1 MLLDTAKG
9 RKRKLSCYKSR
20 NARKRRNEKIEIIE
34 ENISSS
40 STSESSEEEVNIN
53 LIPTKVEEA
62 SDSDVLVEVKH
73 GESSVSEKDY
83 ETLSHILSDSEIE
96 EDQSMSLDESENTDG
111 NEESF
116 RERCLKDLRSDELL
130 LNIINKLE
138 KCNRLNDFMKLMR
151 HLSTGEIA
159 MDNIVWILMLERAKF
174 QSCKNTMAMRY
185 SKVTK
190 LFWSIVYRLCKS
202 SGLKFFAGK
211 KNWGQVVSNECG
223 RSRYTPEK
231 SKINFAVPS
240 ESVLR
245 YMNRRLPKVIPPGK
259 IHQSLDLLSD
269 QKDVVLMAD
278 GKLVTKGLKENF
290 CGDVNLFGHEID
302 LNINELENEIQRHLE
317 YLSNCTCNFRIA
329 APSDKY
335 HMLSDL
341 VNVMTVVIGK
351 IRKFGA
357 NEMKRLKTYEKSVF
371 CDQKYMKVMST
382 CKTNIYTSKIW
393 LKKVLKVNV
402 EIHDIMAQLQNS
414 KHLFSIASN
423 PNVSDKS
430 NVRLLH
436 VAETVS
442 GHIDPLE
449 YPHLIKVGSDIH
461 KDLVRQSLMTT
472 GTIFTALGLN
482 KVSSMK
488 SHFKRFVLDIGFNE
502 DCISANHV
510 GLATLTNIIMPSML
524 PSCAILYEEGCRYL
538 NGKNRNKVICSPSH
552 WIIRHHHT
560 TVEKKWKCNHLID
573 MDYDNIVVM
582 FLDGDI
588 NASIGLSNCD
598 ILNAVATMRIVK
610 CMKLWAVQY
619 YGNSVMVTECTHDSE
634 TWRSIWKLIQRHYDQ
649 KIPTQ
654 PKKTSDI
661 KKDIIPILERFA
673 KTNTKAILEV
683 PLMRDVIGEYGM
695 VGKFSAYNIP
705 QTPMRSGN
713 TDIPYMTFQEI
724 CYGLSDLIEEGYNFL
739 RVEASEILAFVA
751 TNSDRIIQ
759 PEISPHL
766 PIAYGMRG
774 HSLPM
779 KIMRNMVNDIRNELQ
794 KRNTSVLCKVYDGQ
808 FHQLIGRSEN
818 SEPLT
823 RLQMMHDHFNTVM
836 KKYDKKEL
844 LGKILSYSE
853 ITEDDRKQIEMNTFV
868 EETVLELDSV
878 TLTIMKEDN
887 CNRFMIKTNEIGGFS
902 MKDFVTYWRHKLNGG
917 TSEQLVTNVNY
928 HDRTDFLTAAEM
940 KQLIVGTKF
949 HRRLPSTRY
958 ITDPNSESESDDSDY
973 NPNYADEDSESEDTD
988 IDINI
993 VEESTLTNV
1002 SVVSTG
1008 QSCIKKI
1015 LAGLKKLK
1023 NKHNWKQH
1031 NVNSF
1036 LENYLK
1042 SKNGIGKLFLYEMDV
1057 INEEVMSCFGKQ
1069 LFQKKD
1075 VKSVRIDKIALQ
1087 LKKFH
1092 NCLNI
1097 LVVKK
1102 KEMK

>member
-1 MLLDTAKG
+1 M
-9 RKRKLSCYKSR
+9 
-20 NARKRRNEKIEIIE
+20 EIIE

-53 LIPTKVEEA
+53 LIPTKVKEA
-62 SDSDVLVEVKH
+62 PESDVLVEVKH

-83 ETLSHILSDSEIE
+83 QTLSHILSDSEIE
-96 EDQSMSLDESENTDG
+96 EDQSMSLDESENIDG

-116 RERCLKDLRSDELL
+116 RERYLKELRSDELL

-159 MDNIVWILMLERAKF
+159 MDNIVWILMLERANF
-174 QSCKNTMAMRY
+174 QSCKNTVAMRY

-202 SGLKFFAGK
+202 SGLNFFAGE

-245 YMNRRLPKVIPPGK
+245 YINRRLPKVIPPGK
-259 IHQSLDLLSD
+259 IHPSFDLLSD

-290 CGDVNLFGHEID
+290 CADVNLFGHEID
-302 LNINELENEIQRHLE
+302 PNINELENEIQRHLE
-317 YLSNCTCNFRIA
+317 HLSNCTCNFRIA

-341 VNVMTVVIGK
+341 VNIMTVVIRK

-357 NEMKRLKTYEKSVF
+357 NEMKRLKTYEKSAF
-371 CDQKYMKVMST
+371 CDQKYMKVISM

-402 EIHDIMAQLQNS
+402 KIHDIMAQLQNN

-436 VAETVS
+436 AAETVS
-442 GHIDPLE
+442 GDIDPLD
-449 YPHLIKVGSDIH
+449 YPHLIKAGSDIH

-472 GTIFTALGLN
+472 GTIFTAVGLN

-510 GLATLTNIIMPSML
+510 GLVTLTNIIMPSML
-524 PSCAILYEEGCRYL
+524 PSCAVLYEEGCRYL
-538 NGKNRNKVICSPSH
+538 NGKNRNKVICSPIH

-560 TVEKKWKCNHLID
+560 TAEKKWKCNHLID

-634 TWRSIWKLIQRHYDQ
+634 TWRSIWKVIQRYYDQ

-661 KKDIIPILERFA
+661 KKDIIPILEKFA

-683 PLMRDVIGEYGM
+683 PLMRDVIGEYGI

-724 CYGLSDLIEEGYNFL
+724 CYELSDLIEEGYNFL

-759 PEISPHL
+759 PGILPHL

-794 KRNTSVLCKVYDGQ
+794 KCNTSVLCKVYD
-808 FHQLIGRSEN
+808 
-818 SEPLT
+818 
-823 RLQMMHDHFNTVM
+823 
-836 KKYDKKEL
+836 
-844 LGKILSYSE
+844 
-853 ITEDDRKQIEMNTFV
+853 
-868 EETVLELDSV
+868 
-878 TLTIMKEDN
+878 
-887 CNRFMIKTNEIGGFS
+887 
-902 MKDFVTYWRHKLNGG
+902 
-917 TSEQLVTNVNY
+917 
-928 HDRTDFLTAAEM
+928 
-940 KQLIVGTKF
+940 
-949 HRRLPSTRY
+949 
-958 ITDPNSESESDDSDY
+958 
-973 NPNYADEDSESEDTD
+973 
-988 IDINI
+988 
-993 VEESTLTNV
+993 
-1002 SVVSTG
+1002 
-1008 QSCIKKI
+1008 
-1015 LAGLKKLK
+1015 
-1023 NKHNWKQH
+1023 
-1031 NVNSF
+1031 
-1036 LENYLK
+1036 
-1042 SKNGIGKLFLYEMDV
+1042 
-1057 INEEVMSCFGKQ
+1057 
-1069 LFQKKD
+1069 
-1075 VKSVRIDKIALQ
+1075 
-1087 LKKFH
+1087 
-1092 NCLNI
+1092 
-1097 LVVKK
+1097 
-1102 KEMK
+1102 

>member
-1 MLLDTAKG
+1 M
-9 RKRKLSCYKSR
+9 
-20 NARKRRNEKIEIIE
+20 EIIE

-62 SDSDVLVEVKH
+62 SESDVLVEVKH

-83 ETLSHILSDSEIE
+83 QTLSHILSDSEIE

-116 RERCLKDLRSDELL
+116 RERCLKELRSDELL

-138 KCNRLNDFMKLMR
+138 KSNRLNDFMKLMR

-174 QSCKNTMAMRY
+174 QSCKNTVAMRY

-202 SGLKFFAGK
+202 SGLKIFAGE

-245 YMNRRLPKVIPPGK
+245 YINRRLPKVIPPGK

-302 LNINELENEIQRHLE
+302 PNINELENEIQRHLE

-371 CDQKYMKVMST
+371 CDQKYMKVISM

-402 EIHDIMAQLQNS
+402 EIHDIMAQLQNN

-436 VAETVS
+436 AAETVS
-442 GHIDPLE
+442 GHIDPLD
-449 YPHLIKVGSDIH
+449 YPHLIKAGSDIH

-472 GTIFTALGLN
+472 GTIFTAVGLN
-482 KVSSMK
+482 NVSSMK

-510 GLATLTNIIMPSML
+510 GLATLTDIIMPSML
-524 PSCAILYEEGCRYL
+524 PSCAVLYEEGCRYL

-560 TVEKKWKCNHLID
+560 TAEKKWECNHLID

-610 CMKLWAVQY
+610 CMKLSAVQY

-634 TWRSIWKLIQRHYDQ
+634 TWRSIWKVIQRYYDQ

-661 KKDIIPILERFA
+661 KKDIIPILEKFA

-724 CYGLSDLIEEGYNFL
+724 CYELSDLIEEGYNFL
-739 RVEASEILAFVA
+739 RVEASEILAFVV

-759 PEISPHL
+759 PGIPPHL

-794 KRNTSVLCKVYDGQ
+794 KHNTSVLCEVYDGQ
-808 FHQLIGRSEN
+808 FHQLIVRSEN

-844 LGKILSYSE
+844 LGKILPYSE

-868 EETVLELDSV
+868 EETVLQLDSV

-887 CNRFMIKTNEIGGFS
+887 CNRFMIETNAIGGFS
-902 MKDFVTYWRHKLNGG
+902 MKDFVTYWRHKLNRG
-917 TSEQLVTNVNY
+917 TSEQLVTNVNDQ
-928 HDRTDFLTAAEM
+928 DRTVFLTAAEM

-958 ITDPNSESESDDSDY
+958 IADPNSESESDNSDY
-973 NPNYADEDSESEDTD
+973 NSNYADKDSESEDTD
-988 IDINI
+988 IDVNV

-1008 QSCIKKI
+1008 QSCIKKV

-1023 NKHNWKQH
+1023 NKHNWKEH

-1042 SKNGIGKLFLYEMDV
+1042 SKNGIEKLFLYEMDV

-1075 VKSVRIDKIALQ
+1075 VKSVRIDKCALQ

>member
-20 NARKRRNEKIEIIE
+20 NARKRRNDKIEIIE

-83 ETLSHILSDSEIE
+83 QTLSHILSDSEME
-96 EDQSMSLDESENTDG
+96 EDQSMSLDEPENTDG

-116 RERCLKDLRSDELL
+116 RERCLKELQSDEL

-151 HLSTGEIA
+151 HLSTREIG

-174 QSCKNTMAMRY
+174 KSCKNTVAMRY

-202 SGLKFFAGK
+202 SGLKFFAGE

-245 YMNRRLPKVIPPGK
+245 YINRRLPKVIPPGK

-278 GKLVTKGLKENF
+278 GKLVAKGLKENF

-302 LNINELENEIQRHLE
+302 PNINELENEIQRHLE

-329 APSDKY
+329 APNDKY

-382 CKTNIYTSKIW
+382 CKTNIYTSNIW

-402 EIHDIMAQLQNS
+402 EIHDIMAQLQNN

-423 PNVSDKS
+423 PNESDKS

-436 VAETVS
+436 AAETVS
-442 GHIDPLE
+442 GHIDPLD
-449 YPHLIKVGSDIH
+449 YPHLIKAGSDIH

-472 GTIFTALGLN
+472 ATIFTAVGLN

-488 SHFKRFVLDIGFNE
+488 SHFKRFVLDIGYNE
-502 DCISANHV
+502 DCIAANHV

-524 PSCAILYEEGCRYL
+524 PSCAVLYEEGCRYL

-560 TVEKKWKCNHLID
+560 TAEKKWKCNHLID
-573 MDYDNIVVM
+573 MDYDNIAVM

-634 TWRSIWKLIQRHYDQ
+634 TWRSIWKLIQRYYDQ

-654 PKKTSDI
+654 PQKTSEI
-661 KKDIIPILERFA
+661 KKDIIPILERFT
-673 KTNTKAILEV
+673 KTNIKVILEV

-695 VGKFSAYNIP
+695 VGKFSVYNIP

-724 CYGLSDLIEEGYNFL
+724 CYELSDLIEEGYNFL

-759 PEISPHL
+759 PGIPPHL
-766 PIAYGMRG
+766 P
-774 HSLPM
+774 HS
-779 KIMRNMVNDIRNELQ
+779 IWNE
-794 KRNTSVLCKVYDGQ
+794 
-808 FHQLIGRSEN
+808 RS
-818 SEPLT
+818 
-823 RLQMMHDHFNTVM
+823 F
-836 KKYDKKEL
+836 
-844 LGKILSYSE
+844 I
-853 ITEDDRKQIEMNTFV
+853 
-868 EETVLELDSV
+868 
-878 TLTIMKEDN
+878 
-887 CNRFMIKTNEIGGFS
+887 TNE
-902 MKDFVTYWRHKLNGG
+902 
-917 TSEQLVTNVNY
+917 NY
-928 HDRTDFLTAAEM
+928 
-940 KQLIVGTKF
+940 
-949 HRRLPSTRY
+949 
-958 ITDPNSESESDDSDY
+958 
-973 NPNYADEDSESEDTD
+973 
-988 IDINI
+988 
-993 VEESTLTNV
+993 EEH
-1002 SVVSTG
+1002 G
-1008 QSCIKKI
+1008 
-1015 LAGLKKLK
+1015 
-1023 NKHNWKQH
+1023 
-1031 NVNSF
+1031 
-1036 LENYLK
+1036 E
-1042 SKNGIGKLFLYEMDV
+1042 
-1057 INEEVMSCFGKQ
+1057 
-1069 LFQKKD
+1069 
-1075 VKSVRIDKIALQ
+1075 
-1087 LKKFH
+1087 
-1092 NCLNI
+1092 
-1097 LVVKK
+1097 
-1102 KEMK
+1102 

>member
-1 MLLDTAKG
+1 M
-9 RKRKLSCYKSR
+9 
-20 NARKRRNEKIEIIE
+20 EIFE

-62 SDSDVLVEVKH
+62 TDSDVLVEVKH

-83 ETLSHILSDSEIE
+83 QTLSHILSDSEIE

-116 RERCLKDLRSDELL
+116 RERCLKELRSDDLL

-159 MDNIVWILMLERAKF
+159 MDNIVWILMLEKAKF
-174 QSCKNTMAMRY
+174 QSCKNTVAMRY

-202 SGLKFFAGK
+202 SGLKFFAGE

-223 RSRYTPEK
+223 RSRYTPQK

-245 YMNRRLPKVIPPGK
+245 YINRRLPKVIPPGK

-278 GKLVTKGLKENF
+278 GKLITKGLKENF

-302 LNINELENEIQRHLE
+302 PNINELENEIQRHLE

-329 APSDKY
+329 TPSDKY

-351 IRKFGA
+351 IRKFRA

-371 CDQKYMKVMST
+371 CDQKYMKVIST

-402 EIHDIMAQLQNS
+402 EIHDIMAQLQNN
-414 KHLFSIASN
+414 KHIFSIASN

-436 VAETVS
+436 AAETVS
-442 GHIDPLE
+442 GHINPLD
-449 YPHLIKVGSDIH
+449 YPHLIKAGSDIH
-461 KDLVRQSLMTT
+461 KDLVRQSLMMT
-472 GTIFTALGLN
+472 GTIFTAVGLN

-502 DCISANHV
+502 DCISANYV

-524 PSCAILYEEGCRYL
+524 PSCAVLYEEGCRYL

-552 WIIRHHHT
+552 WIIRNHHT
-560 TVEKKWKCNHLID
+560 TAEKKWKCNHLID

-619 YGNSVMVTECTHDSE
+619 YGNSLMVTECTHDSE
-634 TWRSIWKLIQRHYDQ
+634 TWRSIWKVIQRYYDQ

-661 KKDIIPILERFA
+661 KKDIIPILEKFA
-673 KTNTKAILEV
+673 ETNTKAILEV
-683 PLMRDVIGEYGM
+683 PLLNDVIREYGM
-695 VGKFSAYNIP
+695 VG
-705 QTPMRSGN
+705 
-713 TDIPYMTFQEI
+713 
-724 CYGLSDLIEEGYNFL
+724 NFL
-739 RVEASEILAFVA
+739 
-751 TNSDRIIQ
+751 
-759 PEISPHL
+759 H
-766 PIAYGMRG
+766 
-774 HSLPM
+774 
-779 KIMRNMVNDIRNELQ
+779 
-794 KRNTSVLCKVYDGQ
+794 
-808 FHQLIGRSEN
+808 
-818 SEPLT
+818 
-823 RLQMMHDHFNTVM
+823 
-836 KKYDKKEL
+836 
-844 LGKILSYSE
+844 
-853 ITEDDRKQIEMNTFV
+853 IT
-868 EETVLELDSV
+868 
-878 TLTIMKEDN
+878 
-887 CNRFMIKTNEIGGFS
+887 
-902 MKDFVTYWRHKLNGG
+902 
-917 TSEQLVTNVNY
+917 
-928 HDRTDFLTAAEM
+928 
-940 KQLIVGTKF
+940 F
-949 HRRLPSTRY
+949 HRH
-958 ITDPNSESESDDSDY
+958 
-973 NPNYADEDSESEDTD
+973 
-988 IDINI
+988 
-993 VEESTLTNV
+993 
-1002 SVVSTG
+1002 
-1008 QSCIKKI
+1008 Q
-1015 LAGLKKLK
+1015 
-1023 NKHNWKQH
+1023 
-1031 NVNSF
+1031 
-1036 LENYLK
+1036 
-1042 SKNGIGKLFLYEMDV
+1042 
-1057 INEEVMSCFGKQ
+1057 
-1069 LFQKKD
+1069 
-1075 VKSVRIDKIALQ
+1075 
-1087 LKKFH
+1087 
-1092 NCLNI
+1092 
-1097 LVVKK
+1097 
-1102 KEMK
+1102 

>member
-20 NARKRRNEKIEIIE
+20 NARKRRNDKIEIIE

-40 STSESSEEEVNIN
+40 STSESSEEEVNIK

-83 ETLSHILSDSEIE
+83 QTLSHILSDSEME
-96 EDQSMSLDESENTDG
+96 EDQSMSMDESEKTDG

-116 RERCLKDLRSDELL
+116 RERCLKELRSDELL

-151 HLSTGEIA
+151 HLSTGEIG

-174 QSCKNTMAMRY
+174 QSCKNTVAMRY

-202 SGLKFFAGK
+202 SGLKFFAGE

-223 RSRYTPEK
+223 RSRYTPDK

-245 YMNRRLPKVIPPGK
+245 YINRRLPKVIPPGK
-259 IHQSLDLLSD
+259 IQQSLDLLSN
-269 QKDVVLMAD
+269 QKDVVLMTD

-290 CGDVNLFGHEID
+290 CGDVNLFGYEID
-302 LNINELENEIQRHLE
+302 PNINDLDNEIQRHLE
-317 YLSNCTCNFRIA
+317 YISNCTCNFGLA
-329 APSDKY
+329 EPSDKY

-341 VNVMTVVIGK
+341 LNVITVVIGK
-351 IRKFGA
+351 IRKFGS
-357 NEMKRLKTYEKSVF
+357 NEMKRLRTYEKSVF
-371 CDQKYMKVMST
+371 SDQKYMKVISM

-393 LKKVLKVNV
+393 VKKVLKINL
-402 EIHDIMAQLQNS
+402 EIHDIMAQLQKNT
-414 KHLFSIASN
+414 HLFSINSN
-423 PNVSDKS
+423 SNVSEKS

-442 GHIDPLE
+442 AKIDPLD
-449 YPHLIKVGSDIH
+449 YPHLIKAGSDIH

-472 GTIFTALGLN
+472 ETIFTAVGLN
-482 KVSSMK
+482 KVWSMK
-488 SHFKRFVLDIGFNE
+488 NHFKRFVLDIGYDE
-502 DCISANHV
+502 DCISTNHV
-510 GLATLTNIIMPSML
+510 GLTTLTNIVMPSML
-524 PSCAILYEEGCRYL
+524 PSCAVLYEEGCRYL
-538 NGKNRNKVICSPSH
+538 NGKKRNKLICSPSH

-560 TVEKKWKCNHLID
+560 TSEKKWKCNHLID
-573 MDYDNIVVM
+573 MDYDNIAVIFVN
-582 FLDGDI
+582 GDM
-588 NASIGLSNCD
+588 NCSIGLSNCD
-598 ILNAVATMRIVK
+598 IVNAVATMRIVK
-610 CMKLWAVQY
+610 CMKLWAVKY
-619 YGNSVMVTECTHDSE
+619 YENSVMVTECTYDSE
-634 TWRSIWKLIQRHYDQ
+634 TWRSIWNIIQMYYDQ

-654 PKKTSDI
+654 PKSTSEI
-661 KKDIIPILERFA
+661 KRDIIPILEKFAETNA
-673 KTNTKAILEV
+673 KTMLDV
-683 PLMRDVIGEYGM
+683 PLMRDVIGQYRM

-705 QTPMRSGN
+705 KTPMRSEN
-713 TDIPYMTFQEI
+713 TEIPYMTFQEI
-724 CYGLSDLIEEGYNFL
+724 CYQLSDLIEEGYNFL

-759 PEISPHL
+759 PGIPPHL

-779 KIMRNMVNDIRNELQ
+779 KIMRNMVNDIRKELQ
-794 KRNTSVLCKVYDGQ
+794 KWNTSVLCEVYGGQ
-808 FHQLIGRSEN
+808 FHQLIVRSEN

-823 RLQMMHDHFNTVM
+823 RLQMIHDHFNTVM

-844 LGKILSYSE
+844 LEKIMPYSE
-853 ITEDDRKQIEMNTFV
+853 ITEGDRKEIEMNPFV
-868 EETVLELDSV
+868 EDTVLELDSV
-878 TLTIMKEDN
+878 TVRILKKDNVNRFTIM
-887 CNRFMIKTNEIGGFS
+887 TNEIGGFS
-902 MKDFVTYWRHKLNGG
+902 LKDFVTYWRKKFNRDK
-917 TSEQLVTNVNY
+917 SKQVVINVNDDNRTNV
-928 HDRTDFLTAAEM
+928 LTAAEM

-949 HRRLPSTRY
+949 HRRIPSTRY
-958 ITDPNSESESDDSDY
+958 IPDADSESDSDDSDY
-973 NPNYADEDSESEDTD
+973 NPNYGDNDSESEDTD
-988 IDINI
+988 IDMNL

-1002 SVVSTG
+1002 SVVSSG
-1008 QSCIKKI
+1008 QSCMKKI
-1015 LAGLKKLK
+1015 LAGLKKLQ

-1036 LENYLK
+1036 LDNYLK
-1042 SKNGIGKLFLYEMDV
+1042 SKKSIGKLFLYEMDV
-1057 INEEVMSCFGKQ
+1057 INEEVMSSFGKQ

-1075 VKSVRIDKIALQ
+1075 VKSVRIEKIAMQ
-1087 LKKFH
+1087 LRKIPQLFEYSSTEEEK
-1092 NCLNI
+1092 
-1097 LVVKK
+1097 
-1102 KEMK
+1102 

>member
-20 NARKRRNEKIEIIE
+20 NARKRRNDKIEIIE

-83 ETLSHILSDSEIE
+83 QILSHILSDSEIE
-96 EDQSMSLDESENTDG
+96 EDQSMSMDESENTDG

-116 RERCLKDLRSDELL
+116 RERCLKELRSDELL

-151 HLSTGEIA
+151 HLSTGEIG

-174 QSCKNTMAMRY
+174 QSCKNTVAMRY

-202 SGLKFFAGK
+202 SGLKFFAGE

-223 RSRYTPEK
+223 RSRYTPDK

-245 YMNRRLPKVIPPGK
+245 YINRRLPKVIPPGK
-259 IHQSLDLLSD
+259 IQQSLDLLSN
-269 QKDVVLMAD
+269 QKDVVLMAN

-302 LNINELENEIQRHLE
+302 PNINDLDNEIQRHLE
-317 YLSNCTCNFRIA
+317 YISNCTCNFGLA
-329 APSDKY
+329 EPSDKY

-341 VNVMTVVIGK
+341 LNVITVVIGK
-351 IRKFGA
+351 IRKFGS
-357 NEMKRLKTYEKSVF
+357 NEMKRLRTYEKSVF
-371 CDQKYMKVMST
+371 SDQKYMKVIST

-393 LKKVLKVNV
+393 VKKVLKINL
-402 EIHDIMAQLQNS
+402 EIHDIMAQLQKNT
-414 KHLFSIASN
+414 HLFSINSN
-423 PNVSDKS
+423 PNVSEKS

-442 GHIDPLE
+442 ANIDPLD
-449 YPHLIKVGSDIH
+449 YPHLIKAGSDIH

-472 GTIFTALGLN
+472 ETIFTAVGLN
-482 KVSSMK
+482 KVWSMK
-488 SHFKRFVLDIGFNE
+488 NHFKRFVLDIGYDE

-510 GLATLTNIIMPSML
+510 GLTTLTNIVMPSML
-524 PSCAILYEEGCRYL
+524 PSCAVLYEEGCRYL
-538 NGKNRNKVICSPSH
+538 NGKKRNKLICSPSH

-560 TVEKKWKCNHLID
+560 TSEKKWKCNHLID
-573 MDYDNIVVM
+573 MDYDNIAVIFVN
-582 FLDGDI
+582 GDM
-588 NASIGLSNCD
+588 NGSIGLSNCD
-598 ILNAVATMRIVK
+598 IVNAVATMRIVK
-610 CMKLWAVQY
+610 CMKLWAVKY
-619 YGNSVMVTECTHDSE
+619 YDNSVMVTECTYDSE
-634 TWRSIWKLIQRHYDQ
+634 TWRSIWNIIQMYYDQ

-654 PKKTSDI
+654 PKSTSEI
-661 KKDIIPILERFA
+661 KRDIIPILEKFA
-673 KTNTKAILEV
+673 ETNTKAMLEV
-683 PLMRDVIGEYGM
+683 PLMRDVIGQYRM

-705 QTPMRSGN
+705 KTPMRSEN
-713 TDIPYMTFQEI
+713 TEIPHMTFQEI
-724 CYGLSDLIEEGYNFL
+724 CYQLSDLIEEGYNFL

-759 PEISPHL
+759 PGIPPHL

-779 KIMRNMVNDIRNELQ
+779 RIMRNMVNDIRNELQ
-794 KRNTSVLCKVYDGQ
+794 KWNTSVLCEVYDGQ
-808 FHQLIGRSEN
+808 FHQLIVRSEN

-823 RLQMMHDHFNTVM
+823 RLQMIHDHFNTVM

-844 LGKILSYSE
+844 LEKIMPYSE
-853 ITEDDRKQIEMNTFV
+853 ITEGDRKEIEMNPFV
-868 EETVLELDSV
+868 EDTVLELDSV
-878 TLTIMKEDN
+878 TVRILKKDNVNKFTIM
-887 CNRFMIKTNEIGGFS
+887 TNEIGGFS
-902 MKDFVTYWRHKLNGG
+902 LKDFVTYWRKKFNRDK
-917 TSEQLVTNVNY
+917 SKQVVNNVNDDNRTNV
-928 HDRTDFLTAAEM
+928 LTAAEM

-949 HRRLPSTRY
+949 HRRIPSTRY
-958 ITDPNSESESDDSDY
+958 IPDADSESDS
-973 NPNYADEDSESEDTD
+973 
-988 IDINI
+988 
-993 VEESTLTNV
+993 
-1002 SVVSTG
+1002 
-1008 QSCIKKI
+1008 
-1015 LAGLKKLK
+1015 
-1023 NKHNWKQH
+1023 
-1031 NVNSF
+1031 
-1036 LENYLK
+1036 
-1042 SKNGIGKLFLYEMDV
+1042 EMDV
-1057 INEEVMSCFGKQ
+1057 INEEVMS
-1069 LFQKKD
+1069 
-1075 VKSVRIDKIALQ
+1075 
-1087 LKKFH
+1087 
-1092 NCLNI
+1092 
-1097 LVVKK
+1097 
-1102 KEMK
+1102 